1 MQKASTKK
9 QVWVKR
15 LDSFEKSS
23 KSASAW
29 MKDNNISEGEFYYWK
44 RKLNEEADQSG
55 EIIKWQAVKLEEPTL
70 CDPEPA
76 NQAAETI
83 TIDIAGAVITV
94 RKGFD
99 EAMLRTVVNAVRL

>member
-1 MQKASTKK
+1 MQKSSTKK
-9 QVWVKR
+9 QVWVKL

-44 RKLNEEADQSG
+44 RKLKEETDQSRKS
-55 EIIKWQAVKLEEPTL
+55 IKWQAVKLEEPIRN
-70 CDPEPA
+70 PEPS

-99 EAMLRTVVNAVRL
+99 EAMLRAIVNAVRL